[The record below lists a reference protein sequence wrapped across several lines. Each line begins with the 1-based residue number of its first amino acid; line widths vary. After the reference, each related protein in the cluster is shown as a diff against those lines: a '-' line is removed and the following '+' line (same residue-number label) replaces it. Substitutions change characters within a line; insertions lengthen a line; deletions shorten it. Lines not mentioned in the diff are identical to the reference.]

1 MEPITNMPQPVVQP
15 QLAAPINNQ
24 AMNVS
29 SNNIVSLIV
38 LGIVGGF
45 AFGLGSYLAQKVTKK
60 KPDSVS
66 ETLAMNGYPM
76 SAYPPRDNRMAQN
89 GQRNRYMQ
97 NNNNNGYDPNRYYRA
112 DGNST
117 NEFSVDAWL
126 QSNSGNI
133 QQKTDQLLEKASD

>member
-60 KPDSVS
+60 
-66 ETLAMNGYPM
+66 
-76 SAYPPRDNRMAQN
+76 
-89 GQRNRYMQ
+89 
-97 NNNNNGYDPNRYYRA
+97 
-112 DGNST
+112 
-117 NEFSVDAWL
+117 
-126 QSNSGNI
+126 
-133 QQKTDQLLEKASD
+133 